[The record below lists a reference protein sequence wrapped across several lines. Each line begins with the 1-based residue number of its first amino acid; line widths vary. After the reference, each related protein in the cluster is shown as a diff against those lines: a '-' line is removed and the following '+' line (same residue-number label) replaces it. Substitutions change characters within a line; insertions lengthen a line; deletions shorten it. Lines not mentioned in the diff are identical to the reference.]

1 MANKSASF
9 HRNKLVRSTKMK
21 DSMIVKEVVLLVG
34 FVFQCKNTLQL
45 IQVLVGVI
53 ELLAKKV

>member
-1 MANKSASF
+1 
-9 HRNKLVRSTKMK
+9 MK

-53 ELLAKKV
+53 ELLAKKYDGTKSLLVLTEKNLEKE